1 MPTVTTEHKIAD
13 AFRVVAMRL
22 EDALERGRRSKKLD
36 ANDLLE
42 TLLSVAD
49 LLDPPIPDTEE
60 PEAPDDE
67 TL

>member
-1 MPTVTTEHKIAD
+1 MPTLTTEHKIAD

-22 EDALERGRRSKKLD
+22 EDALERGRRSKTID

-49 LLDPPIPDTEE
+49 HLDPPFCDAEE
-60 PEAPDDE
+60 PESPDDE
-67 TL
+67 TP

>member
-1 MPTVTTEHKIAD
+1 MTTEHKIAD

-22 EDALERGRRSKKLD
+22 EDALERGRRSKKID
-36 ANDLLE
+36 ADDLLE

>member
-1 MPTVTTEHKIAD
+1 MTTEHKIAD

-49 LLDPPIPDTEE
+49 LLDPPFSDAEE
-60 PEAPDDE
+60 PETPDDE
-67 TL
+67 TP

>member
-1 MPTVTTEHKIAD
+1 MATEHKIAD

-22 EDALERGRRSKKLD
+22 EDALERGRRSKTID

-49 LLDPPIPDTEE
+49 HLDPPFRDAEE
-60 PEAPDDE
+60 PESPDDE
-67 TL
+67 TP

>member
-1 MPTVTTEHKIAD
+1 MTPEQKVAD

-22 EDALERGRRSKKLD
+22 EDALERGRRSTSID

-49 LLDPPIPDTEE
+49 QLDPPVATHSVSGK
-60 PEAPDDE
+60 
-67 TL
+67 TTG